1 MCTPCYERRVPG
13 ADAEEDVAEEDEG
26 AGDERSEGE
35 DGDALAHGPLPG
47 VLVEAAE
54 LHDDND
60 GDGKEA
66 HDEGV
71 VPTDE
76 GRRRVITYVSIQ

>member
-1 MCTPCYERRVPG
+1 MSAVPG

-26 AGDERSEGE
+26 AGDERSERE

-54 LHDDND
+54 LHDDDD

-71 VPTDE
+71 VPVVRRTERKCVSVCRPTTATD
-76 GRRRVITYVSIQ
+76 